1 VSKRRNLNDDL
12 SSQVGVRPEAVEP
25 LNLFLD
31 KMGELEENGIVR
43 KCGDNYW
50 AYTEQ
55 ENLTADDAEEL
66 CYGCPLLKLCYD
78 YAVADEISWGVWG
91 GIDFSP
97 EDDTLFTLGDEE
109 NYK

>member
-1 VSKRRNLNDDL
+1 MSKRGNSKDNLYPDL
-12 SSQVGVRPEAVEP
+12 GVRPEAVEP
-25 LNLFLD
+25 LNNFLD
-31 KMGELEENGIVR
+31 KMFELEENGQVR
-43 KCGDNYW
+43 KCGDDFW
-50 AYTEQ
+50 SYTEQ

-109 NYK
+109 DYK

>member
-1 VSKRRNLNDDL
+1 MSKRRKLNDSLYPDL
-12 SSQVGVRPEAVEP
+12 GVKPEAVEP
-25 LNLFLD
+25 LNKFLD
-31 KMGELEENGIVR
+31 KMLELEDNGQVR
-43 KCGDNYW
+43 KCGDDFW
-50 AYTEQ
+50 SYTEQ

-97 EDDTLFTLGDEE
+97 EDDTLFTLGEE
-109 NYK
+109 EDYK